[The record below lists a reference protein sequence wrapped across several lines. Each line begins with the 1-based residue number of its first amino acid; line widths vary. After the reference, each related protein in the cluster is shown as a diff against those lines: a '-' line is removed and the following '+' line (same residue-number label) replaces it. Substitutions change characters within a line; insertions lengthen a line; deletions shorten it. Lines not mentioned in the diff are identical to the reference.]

1 MSQKRAPKTIRFKNS
16 DIAKR
21 YLITTEGCPLCSE
34 VKKQFKAGIKDGS
47 VIVTDVG
54 DELGFSL
61 LKELGIDEAPTVV
74 IELKNGIKIIEM

>member
-1 MSQKRAPKTIRFKNS
+1 MSQKQVKTIRFRNS
-16 DIAKR
+16 DIVKR

-34 VKKQFKAGIKDGS
+34 LKKQFRSGIKSGS

-61 LKELGIDEAPTVV
+61 LKELGINEAPTVV
-74 IELKNGIKIIEM
+74 IELKNGTRIIEM